1 MKQGIR
7 IFLLLSAFS
16 LVACMSPPM
25 QKSLDAIDQAEQ
37 AVATAAND
45 PQVQAY
51 TAVELRQAED
61 RLQDAKAAW
70 NRDQDRE
77 RAEHQAY
84 IAQRHAEIAQAHAA
98 SKAAAEESNQITKQ
112 REQLRLQ
119 TRSQQVETQRR
130 QIEVLR
136 EQLSELKPK
145 QTEQGIMLT
154 LSHVLFAFDSAQLQS
169 AAQGSLDK
177 LARYLGE
184 RPEIQVQIVGYTDS
198 TGSQAYNQQLS
209 ERRAQSV
216 ADSMAQRGIAR
227 GRMRVTGAGETN
239 PVASNETERG
249 RQLNR
254 RVEFTLLNQ

>member
-1 MKQGIR
+1 MNRRIGIY
-7 IFLLLSAFS
+7 LLLSTFL
-16 LVACMSPPM
+16 LVACTSAPM
-25 QKSLDAIDQAEQ
+25 QQSLDALDQAQQ

-61 RLQDAKAAW
+61 SLQDAKAAW

-77 RAEHQAY
+77 RAEHLAY
-84 IAQRHAEIAQAHAA
+84 IAQRHAEIAQAQAA
-98 SKAAAEESNQITKQ
+98 SKAAAEESNQIMKQ

-119 TRSQQVETQRR
+119 TRSQQVETQQR

-177 LARYLGE
+177 LAKYLSE
-184 RPEIQVQIVGYTDS
+184 RPQIQVQIVGYTDS
-198 TGSQAYNQQLS
+198 IGSEAYNQRLS

-216 ADSMAQRGIAR
+216 ADAMAQRGIAR
-227 GRMRVTGAGETN
+227 GRMRVSGEGESN
-239 PVASNETERG
+239 PVASNETEHG